1 MSTHLTEDQ
10 TKRLR
15 ERLEQEKADL
25 ERRLQQNEHFGLG
38 ESMREQISELSAYD
52 NHPADLGTE
61 MFERGKDIALNE
73 RSEFRL
79 EDIDLALQR
88 MDAGTYGLCDVC
100 GKEIP
105 VSRLEALPM
114 TVTCVDHAKERDK
127 SFRRPVEEQF
137 LNPPFGRTSLDEKE
151 GQNGFDGE
159 DAWQIVSSWG
169 TSNSPAMA
177 EERQVD
183 GYDDIGIEE
192 DEADGFV
199 EPIEDFVATDM
210 YGRHVMVVRNE
221 SYRRYIADGEGE
233 ALLEEDRYEDGI
245 EGDSV
250 R

>member
-1 MSTHLTEDQ
+1 MSHLTNKQ
-10 TKRLR
+10 LTKLR
-15 ERLEQEKADL
+15 ERLEREKTEI
-25 ERRLQQNEHFGLG
+25 ERRLNQNENYGLG

-52 NHPADLGTE
+52 NHPADIGTE

-88 MDAGTYGLCDVC
+88 MDAGTYGHCDVC
-100 GKEIP
+100 GKAIP
-105 VSRLEALPM
+105 IERLEALPM
-114 TVTCVDHAKERDK
+114 TVTCIDHAKERDK

-177 EERQVD
+177 ENRQID

-192 DEADGFV
+192 DEADGYV
-199 EPIEDFVATDM
+199 EPIENFVATDM
-210 YGRHVMVVRNE
+210 YGKHVMVVRNE
-221 SYRRYIADGEGE
+221 TYRRYMEDGEGE
-233 ALLEEDRYEDGI
+233 ALLEEDDYGDGS
-245 EGDSV
+245 ESDSL

>member
-1 MSTHLTEDQ
+1 MSHLTEKQ
-10 TKRLR
+10 IAVFR
-15 ERLEQEKADL
+15 ERLVREKAEL
-25 ERRLQQNEHFGLG
+25 ERRLGQNEHYGLA
-38 ESMREQISELSAYD
+38 ESIGEQISELSTYD
-52 NHPADLGTE
+52 NHPADIGTE

-73 RSEFRL
+73 RTEFRL

-88 MDAGTYGLCDVC
+88 MDAGTYGHCEVC

-105 VSRLEALPM
+105 LERLEALPM

-177 EERQVD
+177 ENRQVD

-192 DEADGFV
+192 DEADGYV
-199 EPIEDFVATDM
+199 EPIENFVATDL
-210 YGRHVMVVRNE
+210 YGKHVMVVRNE
-221 SYRRYIADGEGE
+221 TYRRYIEDGEGE
-233 ALLEEDRYEDGI
+233 ALLEEEDYGGGI